1 MWSTLATTKG
11 CWIAHTL
18 PVLHHGDEGCG
29 YKKRQIMV
37 LSTHGALG
45 KGSRH
50 NRHQEPEGHLPL
62 NIPGNTYL
70 THFVTGVMPVALCAD
85 HPEALDHVLSLVAKE
100 LEELFYHGL
109 KISGRMCWIACN
121 GVKCDQPWRPL

>member
-29 YKKRQIMV
+29 YKKRRIMV

-45 KGSRH
+45 RGSRH
-50 NRHQEPEGHLPL
+50 DRHQESEGHLPL
-62 NIPGNTYL
+62 NTVGSTYL
-70 THFVTGVMPVALCAD
+70 THFLTGVMPVALYAD
-85 HPEALDHVLSLVAKE
+85 HPEALDVLSLVAKE
-100 LEELFYHGL
+100 LEELFYHGI
-109 KISGRMCWIACN
+109 KISGSMCWM
-121 GVKCDQPWRPL
+121 G